1 MALRKIVLQ
10 GDECL
15 TKVCR
20 PVTEFNQRLHT
31 LIDDMKET
39 LLDSGGV
46 GLAAPQVGVLR
57 RVCVVMNEDEDII
70 ELVNP
75 EIIAAEGEQTGLE
88 GCLSIPGKFGIVTRP
103 YTVRVRAQDR
113 DGNFFEVEDEE
124 LTARCFCHDIEH
136 LDGHL
141 FVEHTDHLMT
151 EEGLGEYM
159 SRREE
164 DEGWGS
170 CLWERRTSPWPLC
183 AGWWRTATRYAAS
196 LPSRIS
202 PRTGAISWPSPR

>member
-75 EIIAAEGEQTGLE
+75 EIIAQEGDVLQYE
-88 GCLSIPGKFGIVTRP
+88 GCLSFPGHNAAIHRPAKVT
-103 YTVRVRAQDR
+103 VCAFDR
-113 DGNFFEVEDEE
+113 DGNPFTLEAEGM
-124 LTARCFCHDIEH
+124 LARCICHETNH
-136 LDGHL
+136 LDGVTIMDL
-141 FVEHTDHLMT
+141 AEFFYEDQEHDDEDESAT
-151 EEGLGEYM
+151 EE
-159 SRREE
+159 
-164 DEGWGS
+164 
-170 CLWERRTSPWPLC
+170 
-183 AGWWRTATRYAAS
+183 
-196 LPSRIS
+196 
-202 PRTGAISWPSPR
+202 